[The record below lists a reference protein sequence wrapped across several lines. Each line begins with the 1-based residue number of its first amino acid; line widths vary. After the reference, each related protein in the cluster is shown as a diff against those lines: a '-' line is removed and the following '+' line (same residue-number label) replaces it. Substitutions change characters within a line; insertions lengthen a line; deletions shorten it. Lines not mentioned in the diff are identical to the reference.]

1 MCGINGILRLASD
14 APPPDREELRNTRE
28 AMASRG
34 PDGTGEWLSPHGDLA
49 LGHRRLA
56 ILDLTPSGAQPMST
70 PDGRFTVVYNGEIYN
85 HRELRCELEAAGVA
99 FRTASDTEVLL
110 QLAAREG
117 LAGIGRL
124 RGMYAFALWD
134 EVEKSLLLA
143 RDPFG
148 IKPLYYTA
156 ERGTLRFASQVKALT
171 AGGAVRERIDPA
183 ALAAFLLWGSV
194 PEPRTIQVGV
204 RAVPAGHAV
213 RVAGG
218 RVGEPERIPIAALG
232 ESLLPAEALAASVA
246 AHLVSDVPLAIF
258 LSSGIDSCLVAAL
271 ARRAATELLVEPPV
285 AFTAAFE
292 GWEGQARDEA
302 PLAREVARKLG
313 LRHVERRLGRRD
325 VALLWGSA
333 LAAMDQPSIDGFNTF
348 LVAWLAHEEGI
359 KVALSGL
366 GGDELCG
373 SYPSFADVPRWA
385 HGAARL
391 ASLPGVAATWPS
403 LARRLRPAQPKLAG
417 LLAQGPS
424 LPGAYYLRRGL
435 FLPEELRALLG
446 PETASAALEQIAPV
460 ALAASRLAEPRPDG
474 GRAADDWTSV
484 QALEVSLY
492 LRHQLLRDSDWAAMA
507 SSVELRVPFV
517 DVALWS
523 SFAARGFEPARSRGK
538 AALARTVAPELPA
551 AVFTRPKTGFQV
563 LGPEAAGRPLTWGAS
578 SRQLAIEVLRAWN
591 VDLPTPEAA

>member
-1 MCGINGILRLASD
+1 MCGINGILRLAPD
-14 APPPDREELRNTRE
+14 APPPDREELRSTRD
-28 AMASRG
+28 AMATRG
-34 PDGTGEWLSPHGDLA
+34 PDGAEEWFSPGGDLA

-56 ILDLTPSGAQPMST
+56 IIDLSPGGAQPMST
-70 PDGRFTVVYNGEIYN
+70 PCGRYTVVYNGEIYN
-85 HRELRCELEAAGVA
+85 HRELRRELESAGVA

-110 QLAAREG
+110 HLAAREG

-171 AGGAVRERIDPA
+171 AGGGVRDRIDPT

-194 PEPRTIQVGV
+194 PEPRTIQIGV

-213 RVAGG
+213 RIAEG
-218 RVGEPERIPIAALG
+218 RVGEPERIPVVALQ
-232 ESLLPAEALAASVA
+232 ESLPPTEALAASVE
-246 AHLVSDVPLAIF
+246 AHLVADVPVAIF
-258 LSSGIDSCLVAAL
+258 LSSGIDSCVVAAL
-271 ARRAATELLVEPPV
+271 ARRAVTEPSAEPPV
-285 AFTAAFE
+285 AFTVAFE

-302 PLAREVARKLG
+302 PLAREVARQLG
-313 LRHVERRLGRRD
+313 LRHVERRLGKHD
-325 VALLWGSA
+325 VAALWGSA

-348 LVAWLAHEEGI
+348 LVAWLAYEEGI

-385 HGAARL
+385 HRAERLARL
-391 ASLPGVAATWPS
+391 PGLAAAWPG

-417 LLAQGPS
+417 LLAHGAT
-424 LPGAYYLRRGL
+424 LPGAYFLRRGL
-435 FLPEELRALLG
+435 FLPDELPALLG
-446 PETASAALEQIAPV
+446 PEIARAALEQIEPV
-460 ALAASRLAEPRPDG
+460 ALAAARRAAPRPDG
-474 GRAADDWTSV
+474 GQASDEWEST
-484 QALEVSLY
+484 QALETSLY
-492 LRHQLLRDSDWAAMA
+492 LRNQLLRDSDWAAMA

-517 DVALWS
+517 DVPLWS
-523 SFAARGFEPARSRGK
+523 ACAAHGFEPARSRGK
-538 AALARTVAPELPA
+538 AALARQAAPELPA

-563 LGPEAAGRPLTWGAS
+563 PNPLAARPRSLGAS
-578 SRQLAIEVLRAWN
+578 SRHLAIEVLRAWN
-591 VDLPTPEAA
+591 VDLPQPEAA